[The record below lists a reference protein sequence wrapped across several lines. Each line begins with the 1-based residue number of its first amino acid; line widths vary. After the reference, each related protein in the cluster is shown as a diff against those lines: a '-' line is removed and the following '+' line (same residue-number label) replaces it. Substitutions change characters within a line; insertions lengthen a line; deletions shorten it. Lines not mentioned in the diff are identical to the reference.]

1 MDMGPPSTVIL
12 TKLILPALCWSRHRS
27 DFYAVTTDLSVSGLR
42 FRSSVVPGLG
52 EMLTCSIRYAGTL
65 EALVIHRNKAEFVAR
80 VTRAD
85 RPLPVIVRR
94 LLDLAGEQNVDAA
107 PQRVHPRF
115 VPDKPDILVTTS
127 SGVRV
132 PGRLINVSASGA
144 ALTVNIP
151 LEPGMRI
158 TIGRT
163 PARVARRF
171 EDGIGAAFLE
181 PLSRENVGRHVS
193 L

>member
-1 MDMGPPSTVIL
+1 VAGSPDVDDYLVCATARSGSTLLCGLLESSGVAGH
-12 TKLILPALCWSRHRS
+12 PASY
-27 DFYAVTTDLSVSGLR
+27 F
-42 FRSSVVPGLG
+42 
-52 EMLTCSIRYAGTL
+52 
-65 EALVIHRNKAEFVAR
+65 
-80 VTRAD
+80 
-85 RPLPVIVRR
+85 VRR

-144 ALTVNIP
+144 ALTVDIP